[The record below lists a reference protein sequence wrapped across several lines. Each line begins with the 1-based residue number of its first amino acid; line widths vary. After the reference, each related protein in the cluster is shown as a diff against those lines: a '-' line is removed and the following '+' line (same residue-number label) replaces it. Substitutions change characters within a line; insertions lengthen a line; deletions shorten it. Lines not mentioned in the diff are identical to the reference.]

1 MNKKKLPRAIMRTR
15 DDIRADAFASD
26 PSQPPGEPPTEPGK
40 LRDAS
45 AVRRVSEH
53 ADNVVEMKPGSEAP
67 SAHSDDG
74 STLPAPPSVTID
86 AGRRRSTAL
95 ATVDRYA
102 ACSAIGGLIPLPL
115 ANFAGVTTVIVRMVR
130 VLSDHYGVPF
140 ERDRARAIVV
150 ALVGGAMPTGVATLT
165 MSALMYILPPS
176 ALVGLAASAIT
187 ATTFTRSVG
196 KIFVEHFERGAT
208 LEDFPAR
215 ASMNGAFEPAAIQSR

>member
-1 MNKKKLPRAIMRTR
+1 MNKKKLPKAIMRTR
-15 DDIRADAFASD
+15 DDIRAAAFASGT
-26 PSQPPGEPPTEPGK
+26 SEPPVEPPAELGK

-53 ADNVVEMKPGSEAP
+53 ADNVVEMKPGPETP
-67 SAHSDDG
+67 SAHSDGG
-74 STLPAPPSVTID
+74 STLPTLPSVTID

-95 ATVDRYA
+95 AIVDRYT

-115 ANFAGVTTVIVRMVR
+115 ANFAGVTTVIVRMVK

-140 ERDRARAIVV
+140 ERDRARTIVV

-165 MSALMYILPPS
+165 MSALIYILPPS

-187 ATTFTRSVG
+187 ATTFTRGVG
-196 KIFVEHFERGAT
+196 KIFIEHFESGAT

-215 ASMNGAFEPAAIQSR
+215 ASMNGVFDPAAIQSR